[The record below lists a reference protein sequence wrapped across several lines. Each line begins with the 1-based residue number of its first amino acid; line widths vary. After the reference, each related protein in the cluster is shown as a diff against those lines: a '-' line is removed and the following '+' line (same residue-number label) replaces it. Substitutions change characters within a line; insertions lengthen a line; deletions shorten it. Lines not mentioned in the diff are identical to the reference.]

1 MILYRIY
8 CNKCKR
14 YELHFKQFTKD
25 LTDDTKDAEAQFQCF
40 KCGNITME
48 NAADVKVPWFIIYE
62 QRQRWYISRHLSKL
76 RHVANITNY
85 LKRLLAS
92 DLMSDNAIGRGLS
105 EASIEQIIE
114 SDAGAIDLHNQWAQA
129 HNDIID
135 KYKAKVADWHMQ
147 ERNEPCQCGSGLK
160 FKKCCL
166 NRIEQLNEQCDVE
179 LANLRQEWDMTIY
192 GDPNF
197 TKNWRDYADKMFKAD
212 GYESSEENSND
223 TGLND

>member
-8 CNKCKR
+8 CSKCKR

-25 LTDDTKDAEAQFQCF
+25 LSDDTKDAEAQFQCF

-48 NAADVKVPWFIIYE
+48 NAADVKVPWSIIYE

-92 DLMSDNAIGRGLS
+92 DLISDNAIGRGLS

-129 HNDIID
+129 HNDIIE
-135 KYKAKVADWHMQ
+135 KYKAKVVGWHMQ

-166 NRIEQLNEQCDVE
+166 NRIQQLNEQCATE
-179 LANLRQEWDMTIY
+179 LKDLEQEHSMQIY
-192 GDPNF
+192 GDPLF
-197 TKNWRDYADKMFKAD
+197 MSNWRDYIKELQDSD
-212 GYESSEENSND
+212 GYEQASDDHESANN
-223 TGLND
+223 

>member
-8 CNKCKR
+8 CSKCKR

-25 LTDDTKDAEAQFQCF
+25 LSDDTKDAEVQFQCF

-48 NAADVKVPWFIIYE
+48 NAADVKVPWSIIYE

-92 DLMSDNAIGRGLS
+92 DLISDNAIGRGLS
-105 EASIEQIIE
+105 EADIEEIVE
-114 SDAGAIDLHNQWAQA
+114 SDAGAIDLHNQWVQA
-129 HNDIID
+129 HNDIIE
-135 KYKAKVADWHMQ
+135 KYKAKVVGWHMQ

-166 NRIEQLNEQCDVE
+166 NRIQQLNEQCAAE
-179 LANLRQEWDMTIY
+179 LKDLEQEYSMQIY
-192 GDPNF
+192 GDPLF
-197 TKNWRDYADKMFKAD
+197 MSNWRDHVKELQDSD
-212 GYESSEENSND
+212 GYEQASDDYESANN
-223 TGLND
+223 

>member
-8 CNKCKR
+8 CTNCKR

-25 LTDDTKDAEAQFQCF
+25 LSDDTKDAEAQFQCF

-48 NAADVKVPWFIIYE
+48 NAADVKVPWSIIYE

-92 DLMSDNAIGRGLS
+92 DLISDNAIGRGLS

-129 HNDIID
+129 HNDIIE
-135 KYKAKVADWHMQ
+135 KYKAKVVGWHMQ

-166 NRIEQLNEQCDVE
+166 NRIQQLNEQCATE
-179 LANLRQEWDMTIY
+179 LKDLEQEHSMQIY
-192 GDPNF
+192 GDPLF
-197 TKNWRDYADKMFKAD
+197 MSNWRDHVKELQVSE
-212 GYESSEENSND
+212 GYESANN
-223 TGLND
+223 

>member
-8 CNKCKR
+8 CSKCKR

-25 LTDDTKDAEAQFQCF
+25 LSDDTKDAEVQFQCF

-48 NAADVKVPWFIIYE
+48 NAADVKVPWSIIYE

-92 DLMSDNAIGRGLS
+92 DLISDNAIGRGLS

-129 HNDIID
+129 HNDIIE
-135 KYKAKVADWHMQ
+135 KYKAKVVGWHMQ

-166 NRIEQLNEQCDVE
+166 NRIQQLNEQCAAE
-179 LANLRQEWDMTIY
+179 LKDLEQEHSMQIY
-192 GDPNF
+192 GDPLF
-197 TKNWRDYADKMFKAD
+197 MSNWRDYIKELQDSD
-212 GYESSEENSND
+212 GYEQASDDYESANN
-223 TGLND
+223 